1 MNGIHPGYD
10 EATYHADPA
19 FSQSAAKVLLESPA
33 RYRWRLE
40 NPEPPRDEFDVGHA
54 VHAKVLGV
62 GLPIV
67 EIPAD
72 LLSSNGAV
80 STKAAKEFVATARA
94 AGEVPLLGSVI
105 ATVDRMAE
113 AVLAH
118 TAARGAFEAEG
129 DVELSMWWTD
139 PDSGVEARGRID
151 KAAATSAGISLVD
164 LKTTADGSPRAFA
177 SSAAKFGYRLQGG
190 AYCDGWE
197 QITGDQPAGFLFVT
211 VEKEAPHLVG
221 TYSLAPL
228 DVEEG
233 RDKWRLA
240 CARLADY
247 RARDEWP
254 SYADEPE
261 PFAHLYLPA
270 WAV

>member
-1 MNGIHPGYD
+1 MKPGIHPGYD

-19 FSQSAAKVLLESPA
+19 FSQTQAKILLESPA
-33 RYRWRLE
+33 RYRWRME
-40 NPEPPRDEFDVGHA
+40 NPEPPRDAFDIGTA
-54 VHAKVLGV
+54 VHTKVLGV
-62 GLPIV
+62 GDQVVGLPF
-67 EIPAD
+67 D
-72 LLSSNGAV
+72 SWR
-80 STKAAKEFVATARA
+80 TKAAQEQRDEMRA
-94 AGEVPLLGSVI
+94 AGFVPLL
-105 ATVDRMAE
+105 AKDALTVDRMAE

-118 TAARGAFEAEG
+118 PAARGAFEAEG

-139 PDSGVEARGRID
+139 PDSGVECRGRID

-164 LKTTADGSPRAFA
+164 LKSTADGSPRAFA